1 MTEPSIWSIIPFV
14 ALLLAMALLPFIH
27 RHHWENH
34 YPKIA
39 IGLGSITTLYYVF
52 ALHNPARMGITA
64 IDYLG
69 FIALI
74 GALYIIAGG
83 IHINLTGRGTPA
95 LNTGLLAIGAV
106 LANFIGTT
114 GASMLLIR
122 PFLKINKDRVSPY
135 HVVFFIFIVS
145 NIGGALTPIGDPPL
159 FLGYLK
165 GVPFFWLATS
175 PPVVYAWLLAIAVLL
190 GVFFAIDR
198 RNDRSQNRTAAPA
211 PVGKLELTGATNFI
225 WLAVI
230 IGLVLAQKADWLHS
244 GGHGHAVTV
253 GIAGAM
259 LAVAAVA
266 YRWSNRTALQQNEFT
281 FGPLREVAFLFA
293 GIFATMVPALDLLE
307 KHAGDIGITT
317 VPQFY
322 WGTGLLSSVL
332 DNAPTYLNFLT
343 AAFGLHHLTP
353 DVPADMT
360 RMLTEPA
367 LARYLVAISISA
379 VFFGA
384 VTYIGNGPNFM
395 VKSIAE
401 SSGVRC
407 PSFFGYVGKYAIP
420 ILGPILIL
428 VAWLF
433 LG

>member
-198 RNDRSQNRTAAPA
+198 RTDRSQNRTAAPA